1 MLVGTVYT
9 AEIAYDRNYRFIIT
23 FFCIYVNTLKSK
35 FSLIFA
41 KNGFKKNACLYE
53 NGFKPKHFR

>member
-41 KNGFKKNACLYE
+41 KKAE
-53 NGFKPKHFR
+53 I